1 MCFIVSDVLSSV
13 KNVRWY
19 SIFTGRS
26 SCIKQGSGIF
36 LGIKESCHSY
46 QILLFTLKMLSLVWY
61 LMLIRQLWKG
71 VFPTR
76 WNWRNA
82 QLNKLHGFFYFWF
95 SHSFYGKI
103 HLKLENSVMIFIVS
117 NWFLSTE
124 IFFDHNFSTCYG
136 TLMKN
141 SLWNTQTT
149 FHRLSCVSPFKV
161 IILSLYNDKVWRCVV
176 W

>member
-13 KNVRWY
+13 KNVSWY
-19 SIFTGRS
+19 SIFTGRGS
-26 SCIKQGSGIF
+26 WIKQGSGIF
-36 LGIKESCHSY
+36 LGIKESYHSY
-46 QILLFTLKMLSLVWY
+46 QILLFTLKMLSLVQY
-61 LMLIRQLWKG
+61 LMLIRTLKRSIPFSLKLEKCSVKQITWVFLLLVFSQL
-71 VFPTR
+71 
-76 WNWRNA
+76 
-82 QLNKLHGFFYFWF
+82 
-95 SHSFYGKI
+95 YGKI
-103 HLKLENSVMIFIVS
+103 HLKLENSIMILIVC

-141 SLWNTQTT
+141 SLWNTQTI

-161 IILSLYNDKVWRCVV
+161 IILSLCNDKVWRCVV